1 MRLACVGGTVG
12 WRIGSEQVAK
22 RKDSIALFEVIKNQ
36 RNEVNLNV
44 PQWMGAKDSAG
55 AGEPP
60 PLPTAPT
67 VQSAVQPA
75 APGALPGALSSA
87 ASRAWSR
94 LASGAGGQLTLKL
107 TYAHCLLAGA
117 VLALVVIVS
126 VWAAYRLGSASVPAG
141 PAPNAPL
148 TDRVPSGQYVVAGQG
163 AAKSGSPAVA
173 PVLAPTSVRVPG
185 KYYLVIQEM
194 VGATEAD
201 RAEAEQIAAWCIA
214 HGEPA
219 TVAGHTVPRTGKTFP
234 IVWSSR
240 PFDSATSPEALDFGG
255 KIEALGKTYKARYK
269 RYDFRQQRNGKFDP
283 WFEKYRLP
291 AAAAKQ

>member
-1 MRLACVGGTVG
+1 
-12 WRIGSEQVAK
+12 VAK

-55 AGEPP
+55 VQGPL

-67 VQSAVQPA
+67 VQPAVQPTVQSAVQ
-75 APGALPGALSSA
+75 SA

-94 LASGAGGQLTLKL
+94 LVSGADGQLTLKL

-117 VLALVVIVS
+117 GLALVVIVS
-126 VWAAYRLGSASVPAG
+126 IWAAYRLGAGSGPAG
-141 PAPNAPL
+141 PAPNALL
-148 TDRVPSGQYVVAGQG
+148 TDRVPPGQYVLTGQG
-163 AAKSGSPAVA
+163 AAKSGAPAVA
-173 PVLAPTSVRVPG
+173 PAPAPTSVRVPG

-194 VGATEAD
+194 VGATDAD
-201 RAEAEQIAAWCIA
+201 RVEAAQIAAWCIA

-219 TVAGHTVPRTGKTFP
+219 TVAGHTPPRTGKTFP

-240 PFDSATSPEALDFGG
+240 PFDSATSPEALDFGR
-255 KIEALGKTYKARYK
+255 KIEALGKTYKAQYK

-283 WFEKYRLP
+283 WFEKYKLP

>member
-1 MRLACVGGTVG
+1 MGLACVGGTVG

-67 VQSAVQPA
+67 VQPAVQPA

-117 VLALVVIVS
+117 GLALVVIVS
-126 VWAAYRLGSASVPAG
+126 VWAAYHLGSASIPAR
-141 PAPNAPL
+141 PAANAPL

-163 AAKSGSPAVA
+163 AAKSGPPAVA
-173 PVLAPTSVRVPG
+173 PAPAATAVRVPG
-185 KYYLVIQEM
+185 KYYLVIQSIP
-194 VGATEAD
+194 GGGKAQLDEA
-201 RAEAEQIAAWCIA
+201 AQIAGWCTA
-214 HGEPA
+214 NGEPA
-219 TVAGHTVPRTGKTFP
+219 TAAVYSQTRASKQWS
-234 IVWSSR
+234 IVWSLR
-240 PFDSATSPEALDFGG
+240 PFDSPLAANAQEYGK
-255 KIEALGKTYKARYK
+255 KIETLGKTYKAQYK
-269 RYDFRQQRNGKFDP
+269 RYDFRQQNDGKFDP
-283 WFEKYRLP
+283 WFVIYRAQP
-291 AAAAKQ
+291 GKK

>member
-1 MRLACVGGTVG
+1 MGLACVGGTVG

-60 PLPTAPT
+60 PLPTAP
-67 VQSAVQPA
+67 AVQPA
-75 APGALPGALSSA
+75 VQPTVQSA

-107 TYAHCLLAGA
+107 TYAHCPLAGA
-117 VLALVVIVS
+117 GLALVVIVS
-126 VWAAYRLGSASVPAG
+126 VWAAYHLGSASIPAG
-141 PAPNAPL
+141 PAANAPL

-173 PVLAPTSVRVPG
+173 PVPASTLLRVPG
-185 KYYLVIQEM
+185 KYYLVIQSL
-194 VGATEAD
+194 VGASKED
-201 RAEAEQIAAWCIA
+201 QAEAEQIRAWCA
-214 HGEPA
+214 QHGEPA
-219 TVAGHTVPRTGKTFP
+219 SVATHTLARTGKSRC
-234 IVWSSR
+234 IVWSLR
-240 PFDSATSPEALDFGG
+240 PFDSPSSPEALNYGR
-255 KIEALGKTYKARYK
+255 KIEALGKNYNAQYK
-269 RYDFRQQRNGKFDP
+269 RYDFRQQRDGKFDP
-283 WFEKYRLP
+283 WFEVYRAQP
-291 AAAAKQ
+291 AKK